1 MAKVKL
7 NPIVEQVYGQMDNL
21 VFRRTRRGGVSL
33 IRKAD
38 MSKVRW
44 SDAQSAHRQRFRRAI
59 AYARSAMADPDLRAL
74 YDKAAAKSGRRA
86 YEEAVSDYF
95 KKQREE

>member
-7 NPIVEQVYGQMDNL
+7 NPVVEQVYGHMGEL

-38 MSKVRW
+38 MSKVKW
-44 SDAQSAHRQRFRRAI
+44 SDAQSAHRQRFRKAI
-59 AYARSAMADPDLRAL
+59 AYARSAMADPELRAR
-74 YDKAAAKSGRRA
+74 YEEAAAKSGRRA

-95 KKQREE
+95 KKQRE